1 MLKNRTWTCRSVNTR
16 YFADA
21 TVHVTIA
28 PRMFTREQFVKNLLG
43 AVLVVPRLG
52 SAQQAPTPKTRKVA
66 ATRTD
71 VLSAGVAAV
80 AKVDAWSH
88 AVPKPYLDRLAAL
101 QPGPHNPILK
111 LLMSV
116 PALSNMDVRFRT
128 MDRFGNYSQV
138 LTPMPGLHLTLAIG
152 DPKLADDLVRLS
164 NDGLAEFVTKYPDR
178 FKGFAG
184 LLPMYDPDQ
193 ALIELDRLLKLN
205 ALGIQIETNIN
216 GVPLDDPRFEPLF
229 ARMAALER
237 PIWIHPV
244 RSPLSPDYS
253 SEKTS
258 RFAISTALG
267 WPYETS
273 VALSRLVFSGHL
285 ERHPKLRIIGHHGG
299 GMIPHF
305 SGRLGHYLET
315 WGPKMD
321 PELGTALQSLK
332 KPLLDYF
339 RMFYVDTAMNGAK
352 QAVACVVEFFG
363 PEHVLFGT
371 DTPFDP
377 EEGRFV
383 QNTIADVE
391 SLSAGQST
399 RKRIYDGNA
408 LRVLGIKG
416 R

>member
-1 MLKNRTWTCRSVNTR
+1 ML
-16 YFADA
+16 
-21 TVHVTIA
+21 
-28 PRMFTREQFVKNLLG
+28 TREQFIKSLVG
-43 AVLVVPRLG
+43 SVLASTA
-52 SAQQAPTPKTRKVA
+52 SAQQVGDPNTRNA
-66 ATRTD
+66 AARSRD
-71 VLSAGVAAV
+71 RIWGEVGALG
-80 AKVDAWSH
+80 KVDAWSH
-88 AVPKPYLDRLAAL
+88 AVPKAYLDLLAAL
-101 QPGPHNPILK
+101 RPGPQSSILK

-128 MDRFGNYSQV
+128 MDRFGNYTQV
-138 LTPMPGLHLTLAIG
+138 LTPMPGLHLTLAMG
-152 DPKLADDLVRLS
+152 DRKLADDLVRLS
-164 NDGLAEFVTKYPDR
+164 NDGLAEFVTKYPGR

-193 ALIELDRLLKLN
+193 SLLELDRLTKLG
-205 ALGIQIETNIN
+205 ALGVQIETNIN

-244 RSPLSPDYS
+244 RSPLTPDYA
-253 SEKTS
+253 SEKNS

-285 ERHPKLRIIGHHGG
+285 ERHPKLRVIGHHGG
-299 GMIPHF
+299 GMVPHF

-321 PELGTALQSLK
+321 PEFGTALQSLK

-352 QAVACVVEFFG
+352 HAVACVVEFVG

-377 EEGRFV
+377 QDGTFV
-383 QNTIADVE
+383 QDTIADIQ
-391 SLSAGQST
+391 SLPGQST
-399 RKRIYDGNA
+399 RKRLYNGNA
-408 LRVLGIKG
+408 LRVLGIKS
-416 R
+416 